1 MIMLQKWRV
10 ISLVVLGISAVLV
23 LDTPPAIAE
32 SPFHPQCSLQSVRG
46 TYGVFFVVSDQG
58 LQQTFAG
65 VAVIT
70 ADGKGNFLGTET
82 FNSGSQ
88 VCTNVELSGT
98 YTVNANCTGTTS
110 VTFTGCVSYHRAV
123 SSTFWRARSP
133 MPVLATA
140 PEKVYAIPHQ
150 PVAKQDKYKS
160 RHHAEHGEI
169 HSIFPLRCA

>member
-1 MIMLQKWRV
+1 MMTLQKCRV
-10 ISLVVLGISAVLV
+10 ISLVVLGIAAVLV
-23 LDTPPAIAE
+23 LDNPPAIAAE
-32 SPFHPQCSLQSVRG
+32 SPVRPQCSLQSVRG

-98 YTVNANCTGTTS
+98 RLGQI
-110 VTFTGCVSYHRAV
+110 GRA
-123 SSTFWRARSP
+123 SSRERA
-133 MPVLATA
+133 
-140 PEKVYAIPHQ
+140 
-150 PVAKQDKYKS
+150 
-160 RHHAEHGEI
+160 
-169 HSIFPLRCA
+169 

>member
-1 MIMLQKWRV
+1 MITLQKWRV

-23 LDTPPAIAE
+23 LDNPPAIAE

-82 FNSGSQ
+82 FNSGSHP
-88 VCTNVELSGT
+88 LDG
-98 YTVNANCTGTTS
+98 
-110 VTFTGCVSYHRAV
+110 
-123 SSTFWRARSP
+123 RSRGNDNP
-133 MPVLATA
+133 
-140 PEKVYAIPHQ
+140 Q
-150 PVAKQDKYKS
+150 
-160 RHHAEHGEI
+160 EI
-169 HSIFPLRCA
+169 NFFISLFFNSPD

>member
-1 MIMLQKWRV
+1 MLRQKMFLAVLLTLQKWRV

-23 LDTPPAIAE
+23 LDNPPAIAE

-46 TYGVFFVVSDQG
+46 TYGVSFVVSDQG

-110 VTFTGCVSYHRAV
+110 VTFTGQTEGCSGSFTQSMVIFGKGNLIKLIS
-123 SSTFWRARSP
+123 
-133 MPVLATA
+133 TA
-140 PEKVYAIPHQ
+140 PGVVTLTEEWQRLA
-150 PVAKQDKYKS
+150 D
-160 RHHAEHGEI
+160 
-169 HSIFPLRCA
+169 

>member
-1 MIMLQKWRV
+1 MITLQKWRV

-23 LDTPPAIAE
+23 LDNPPAIAE

-46 TYGVFFVVSDQG
+46 TYGVSFVVSDQG

-110 VTFTGCVSYHRAV
+110 VTFTGQTEGCSGSFTQSMVIFPGVPGKGSLIKL
-123 SSTFWRARSP
+123 SSTDPGSVTLTEEWQR
-133 MPVLATA
+133 LA
-140 PEKVYAIPHQ
+140 
-150 PVAKQDKYKS
+150 D
-160 RHHAEHGEI
+160 
-169 HSIFPLRCA
+169 

>member
-1 MIMLQKWRV
+1 MITLQKWRV

-23 LDTPPAIAE
+23 LDNPPAIAAE
-32 SPFHPQCSLQSVRG
+32 SPVHPQCSLQSVRG

-110 VTFTGCVSYHRAV
+110 VTFTGQTEGCSGSFTQSMVIFGKGNLIKLIS
-123 SSTFWRARSP
+123 
-133 MPVLATA
+133 TA
-140 PEKVYAIPHQ
+140 PGVVTLTEEWQ
-150 PVAKQDKYKS
+150 
-160 RHHAEHGEI
+160 RLGN
-169 HSIFPLRCA
+169 